1 MKTTK
6 LVLGILSIRIF
17 VFVLFQSSAAGMAN
31 ALAANGE
38 VSGTTS
44 EQSPLCSSSKQNTL
58 RGTPACFWVPAGKQQ
73 HLQCFDVPQQHRS
86 LIQGCGAYFYV
97 LVYIY
102 RYFEK

>member
-58 RGTPACFWVPAGKQQ
+58 RGAPVWFWVRP
-73 HLQCFDVPQQHRS
+73 VS
-86 LIQGCGAYFYV
+86 NS
-97 LVYIY
+97 IY
-102 RYFEK
+102 SVSMFHNSTAV

>member
-44 EQSPLCSSSKQNTL
+44 EQSPLCSSSSNRSRL
-58 RGTPACFWVPAGKQQ
+58 LGAPVWFWVRP
-73 HLQCFDVPQQHRS
+73 VS
-86 LIQGCGAYFYV
+86 NS
-97 LVYIY
+97 IY
-102 RYFEK
+102 SVSMFHNSTAA